1 MDRPVAPLGHIV
13 LIPNRSVFA
22 LSPSCNVLT
31 EEATNTNLFSL
42 WCDQIGTWTTIGWLS
57 KFTYKYN
64 TYRSKV
70 HRNIN
75 VHTLLLI
82 FFTYL
87 NKTLLYYSRLMNTCH
102 HQQILS
108 FTIHLIGNLEVIL
121 YRVKIETS
129 SGFLMD
135 ICLRSEM

>member
-1 MDRPVAPLGHIV
+1 MLPHSDTLSWFRTDQSLLFLLHATCLPRKQQIPICIV
-13 LIPNRSVFA
+13 FGVTRSV
-22 LSPSCNVLT
+22 P
-31 EEATNTNLFSL
+31 EP
-42 WCDQIGTWTTIGWLS
+42 TIGWLR

-64 TYRSKV
+64 KYRSKV

-102 HQQILS
+102 NQQILS